1 MYRISAVA
9 LAILI
14 SSLHCAASGQTISAK
29 TASAHIGER
38 STVCGIITGEHT
50 AKHSVGTPT
59 FINLDGVYPH
69 QVFTILI
76 WGVDRGNVGN
86 LPAIGHICAT
96 GVITQYREVPQIIV
110 KDSRS
115 WYVPK

>member
-1 MYRISAVA
+1 MYRKSAFT
-9 LAILI
+9 LAVFI
-14 SSLHCAASGQTISAK
+14 SSLLCEAFAQTISAK
-29 TASAHIGER
+29 AASAHIGEH
-38 STVCGIITGEHT
+38 STVCGVIRGEHT
-50 AKHSVGTPT
+50 AENSVGTPT

-86 LPAIGHICAT
+86 LPATGNICAT
-96 GVITQYREVPQIIV
+96 GVISLYREVPHIIV
-110 KDSRS
+110 KDSHS